1 MELLVQNI
9 SKKYNN
15 HFLFKDISLSL
26 KPNDSIA
33 IIGQNG
39 KGKTTF
45 LKMLLGY
52 TPVSSGKIT
61 LIKNEI
67 ESEISNEDVSYC
79 GVSQQVFSELT
90 VNELFDFHFAVRN
103 SINKDLKSLLAKVF
117 PSILLAKQC
126 EKLSAGWLQRVKLL
140 LALNT
145 DTPIVLLDEP
155 FTNLDK
161 QGIELFSGLIKEITK
176 DRILVIASNREDE
189 IALCNQTFE
198 LTQNTH

>member
-1 MELLVQNI
+1 MELILQNV

-15 HFLFKDISLSL
+15 HFLFKDVSLNL
-26 KPNDSIA
+26 KSNDSIA

-52 TPVSSGKIT
+52 SPVSSGKIFA
-61 LIKNEI
+61 IKNEI
-67 ESEISNEDVSYC
+67 ETAISYSDVSYC
-79 GVSQQVFSELT
+79 GVAQQVFSELT
-90 VNELFDFHFAVRN
+90 VLELFDFHFAVRK
-103 SINKDLKSLLAKVF
+103 SIDKDLKSLLTKVF
-117 PSILLAKQC
+117 PTAILNKQC

-145 DTPIVLLDEP
+145 DTSIVLLDEP

-161 QGIELFSGLIKEITK
+161 QGIDLFSRFIREMTT

-189 IALCNQTFE
+189 IALCKQRVE
-198 LTQNTH
+198 LI